1 MNSLSGKFQITVG
14 KKKFECHLS
23 MNAFRML
30 AEKEDLSLEQVQLL
44 LQHRPIS
51 AVPGIL
57 YMGVKNHFYFNS
69 KPLDELPDYEYF
81 TARILDDAEMLPK
94 YIEHITKVYQGEEE
108 VDEEDQEQGK
118 K

>member
-1 MNSLSGKFQITVG
+1 VYKRQ
-14 KKKFECHLS
+14 
-23 MNAFRML
+23 
-30 AEKEDLSLEQVQLL
+30 
-44 LQHRPIS
+44 
-51 AVPGIL
+51 
-57 YMGVKNHFYFNS
+57 
-69 KPLDELPDYEYF
+69 ELPDYEYF